1 MELQIIQNT
10 DNSLLERQELQLRI
24 AHDSAATPKRMEVRK
39 EVAKQMKAKA
49 ELVIIDHLRNRYGR
63 SETTGYAKVYADMPS
78 LKATETRP
86 ILARHG
92 LAGDVAPAA
101 KGEKEKP
108 AAKAKGKEKAPAEA
122 DAETEPAKADTDK
135 AAEADDG
142 DAKAPAK
149 DAAKAAAEEA

>member
-10 DNSLLERQELQLRI
+10 DNSLLGRQELQLRI

-63 SETTGYAKVYADMPS
+63 SETTGYAKVYADMPT

-92 LAGDVAPAA
+92 LAGAVAPTA
-101 KGEKEKP
+101 KGGKEKS
-108 AAKAKGKEKAPAEA
+108 AVKAKDEEKAPAEA
-122 DAETEPAKADTDK
+122 DTETESAKADADK
-135 AAEADDG
+135 ATEADV
-142 DAKAPAK
+142 KSPSK

>member
-10 DNSLLERQELQLRI
+10 DNSLLGRQELQLRI
-24 AHDSAATPKRMEVRK
+24 AHDSAATPKRTEVRK

-63 SETTGYAKVYADMPS
+63 SETTGYAKVYADMPT

-92 LAGDVAPAA
+92 LAGAVAPTA
-101 KGEKEKP
+101 KGGKEKSVV
-108 AAKAKGKEKAPAEA
+108 KAKDEEKAPAEA
-122 DAETEPAKADTDK
+122 DTETEPAKPDADK
-135 AAEADDG
+135 AAEADV
-142 DAKAPAK
+142 KAPVK
-149 DAAKAAAEEA
+149 DAAKAATEEA

>member
-10 DNSLLERQELQLRI
+10 DNSLLGRQELQLRI

-63 SETTGYAKVYADMPS
+63 SETTGYAKVYADMPT

-92 LAGDVAPAA
+92 LAGAVAPTA
-101 KGEKEKP
+101 KGGKEKS
-108 AAKAKGKEKAPAEA
+108 AVKVKDEEKAPAEV
-122 DAETEPAKADTDK
+122 DTETESAKADADK
-135 AAEADDG
+135 AAEADV
-142 DAKAPAK
+142 KTPSK

>member
-10 DNSLLERQELQLRI
+10 DNTLLGRQELQLRI
-24 AHDSAATPKRMEVRK
+24 AHDSAATPKRTEVRK

-63 SETTGYAKVYADMPS
+63 SETTGYAKVYADMPT

-92 LAGDVAPAA
+92 LAGAVAPTA
-101 KGEKEKP
+101 KDGKEKS
-108 AAKAKGKEKAPAEA
+108 AVKAKAEEKAPAES
-122 DAETEPAKADTDK
+122 DTETEPAKADADK
-135 AAEADDG
+135 AAEADV
-142 DAKAPAK
+142 KAPAK
-149 DAAKAAAEEA
+149 DAAKAATEEA

>member
-10 DNSLLERQELQLRI
+10 DNSLLGRQELQLRI

-63 SETTGYAKVYADMPS
+63 SETIGYAKVYVDMPT

-92 LAGDVAPAA
+92 LAGDVV
-101 KGEKEKP
+101 P
-108 AAKAKGKEKAPAEA
+108 AAKAGKEKPPVKTKGEEKAPAEA
-122 DAETEPAKADTDK
+122 DAETESVEADNDK
-135 AAEADDG
+135 GAEAADA

-149 DAAKAAAEEA
+149 DAAKTAAEEA

>member
-10 DNSLLERQELQLRI
+10 DNSLLGRQELQLRI

-78 LKATETRP
+78 LKSTETRP

-122 DAETEPAKADTDK
+122 DTETESAKADGDK
-135 AAEADDG
+135 ATEADV
-142 DAKAPAK
+142 KSPSK